1 MSQRMRLRRPRS
13 WVVLL
18 CVAAGLGLFAAPNA
32 SATTSAAPNAS
43 APTSAKCDTQVN
55 DTPSKLVACIQT
67 DDLWNH
73 MKKFQAIADANPSP
87 ADGHPSRNS
96 GEPGYKASADYVAK
110 AMSDAGYDV
119 TIQPYTFTYY
129 AYTAP
134 PVFRETS
141 PTAQD
146 YTTGVDWNPGQSV
159 GTTTAAVQPA

>member
-1 MSQRMRLRRPRS
+1 MSHRMRLRRSRS

-67 DDLWNH
+67 ADLWNH

-96 GEPGYKASADYVAK
+96 GEPGYKASADYVAQV
-110 AMSDAGYDV
+110 MRDAGYNV
-119 TIQPYTFTYY
+119 TIQQYTFTYY
-129 AYTAP
+129 AYTGIPA
-134 PVFRETS
+134 FSQTS
-141 PTAQD
+141 PTP
-146 YTTGVDWNPGQSV
+146 TGYVLKKDWAPGRV
-159 GTTTAAVQPA
+159 RGR